1 MKAVSTVLIVLGTFG
16 LTAAVLSLFGTRLR
30 DAGIDIVAYVTSVP
44 ITILVSVILILGGV
58 WLRRRGIR
66 APGTKGIS

>member
-16 LTAAVLSLFGTRLR
+16 LAAAVLSLFGTRLR

-58 WLRRRGIR
+58 WLRRRTGGHR
-66 APGTKGIS
+66 SDSL